1 MKKLIK
7 LVTGRFVWI
16 SLAIVLQLIWTFTIL
31 YFLSSHYAPVSAVLT
46 LISLLILIPII
57 ERPATPE
64 VKMAWA
70 IPILIFP
77 VFGGILYL
85 MSGAS
90 RPRRK
95 MRRALAKHKEQGN
108 AYLPDGED
116 AIADIR
122 TACATDAG
130 QFVYLQSQGYPCY
143 HGQKSHFYT
152 SGEQA
157 FPDMLS
163 ALDSAENFIFIE
175 YFIINKGQMWTPML
189 EILERKAASGVKVKV
204 IYDDVGSMRGLPH
217 AYDRVLAKK
226 GIECIRFNPYRP
238 VYSMIMNNRDHR
250 KFLIVDGKIGFTG
263 GINIADEYIN
273 KEQRFGY
280 WKDNAVRVEGDA
292 VRGMTLSFLQMWNA
306 CRTKKGLP
314 TADPSEFLAPM
325 SGKSCGQGYV
335 VPYADAPVDAEY
347 LAENVYLNIIHNA
360 TEYLYIATP
369 YLIIDSQMQTALV
382 LAAKRGVDVR
392 IVLPEIPDKK
402 VVNQVTKS
410 HYAVLLGNG
419 IKIYQYTP
427 GFIHEKCVLC
437 DDKIATVGTVNLDYR
452 SLYLHYENG
461 CVFYGGDI
469 IGEIRASME
478 ENFAVSH
485 RIMTVNKKQRWLISR
500 LYYAVIRLLAPVM

>member
-16 SLAIVLQLIWTFTIL
+16 SLAIILQLGWTFTIL
-31 YFLSSHYAPVSAVLT
+31 YFLSAHYAPVSAFLT
-46 LISLLILIPII
+46 LCSLLILIPVL

-70 IPILIFP
+70 IPILLFP

-90 RPRRK
+90 RPRRR
-95 MRRALAKHKEQGN
+95 MRRALAENMELGRK
-108 AYLPDGED
+108 YLPSGEE

-122 TACATDAG
+122 ARCAADAG
-130 QFVYLQSQGYPCY
+130 QFVYLREQGYPCFV
-143 HGQKSHFYT
+143 GDQSDFYK

-157 FPDMLS
+157 FPDMLA
-163 ALDSAENFIFIE
+163 ALESAEKYIFIE
-175 YFIINKGQMWTPML
+175 YFIINHGLMWSEIL
-189 EILERKAASGVKVKV
+189 QILERKVAQGVEVRV

-217 AYDRVLAKK
+217 AYDKTLKK
-226 GIECIRFNPYRP
+226 MGIQCVRFNPYRP

-250 KFLIVDGKIGFTG
+250 KFLIVDGKVGFTG

-280 WKDNAVRVEGDA
+280 WKDNAVRINGDA
-292 VRGMTLSFLQMWNA
+292 VRGMTLSFLQMWNSCCA
-306 CRTKKGLP
+306 KGEQV
-314 TADPSEFLAPM
+314 DPGAYLTPM
-325 SGKSCGQGYV
+325 SDRRVGQAYV
-335 VPYADAPVDAEY
+335 IPYADAPVDSEY
-347 LAENVYLNIIHNA
+347 LAENVYLNIINNA
-360 TEYLYIATP
+360 TKYLYIATP
-369 YLIIDSQMQTALV
+369 YLIIDSQMLSALS

-392 IVLPEIPDKK
+392 IILPEIPDKK

-410 HYAVLLGNG
+410 HYAVLLESG
-419 IKIYQYTP
+419 IRIYQYTP

-461 CVFYGGDI
+461 CIFYGGDI
-469 IGEIRASME
+469 IDRIR
-478 ENFAVSH
+478 ENMQENIAAGH
-485 RIMTVNKKQRWLISR
+485 RIEHVNKRQGLLISR
-500 LYYAVIRLLAPVM
+500 IYYAVIRLLAPVM